1 MSVEALSAAPAAQH
15 DRPSAYPIRHVR
27 ETVMQPKP
35 CLPFVGVFNGS
46 CARARNP
53 LLAMALAIA
62 LALPVSVHA
71 QALTPAFTYQG
82 ELRSAGSPAN
92 ASFDMQ
98 FRLYGAEAGGSQ
110 IGPVVT
116 RLAVPVAN
124 GLFSVPLDFGA
135 AQFAGD
141 RQWLEI
147 AIRPAGG
154 GAYETLSPR
163 TEVTAAPYAWGA
175 AVALANSVTTTS
187 LVDGAVQ
194 AGDIAAGAVGTTQ
207 INAAQV
213 QRRVSGTCA
222 GTQGVQSVNADG
234 TVVCGS
240 FAGGAGTVTSIAT
253 GAGLTGGPITA
264 SGTISVAPGG
274 IGTTEIN
281 AAQVQRRVTGTCAG
295 TNYVQQVNVDGT
307 VGCGPAPAASGWG
320 LSGNAGTF
328 ASSNFIG
335 TTDAQAFVVRADNQR
350 VARFEAIAL
359 TGPAGGHTANVLL
372 GSRHNVLIAGV
383 RGATI
388 AGGGTSSGNSD
399 PDFDDESA
407 NFVTDHYGTVGG
419 GYANRAGDLLGSTD
433 DAAFAHVGG
442 GRGNTASGPW
452 STVGGGDGNAASG
465 TVSTVGGGRRNTASS
480 SATVGG
486 GGFNSATGVASTV
499 GGGEQNTASGISS
512 TVGGGG
518 GNTASGEAS
527 TVDGGSNN
535 TASGERSTVGGGRYN
550 CAGGDFSW
558 AGGFRAKVRPGSEF
572 AASGACD
579 DLPSYPGGTGDAGTF
594 VWADSQDADF
604 VSTGVNRFLVR
615 ATGGVGFNTNAP
627 ATNFDVVG
635 NRNGHAALIHNT
647 DTVSPDGLAIR
658 LRVATA
664 TTANNFLTFQRADG
678 VSVGSVEGNGSGGVV
693 FNTSGGDYAEY
704 LPLADGVAKAA
715 LPPGRVVGIRGGR
728 VSLDTDGAEQLGVV
742 STNPAISGNDPGEA
756 KRGSHALV
764 AFLGQV
770 DVAVAGPVNAGDFLI
785 ASGHADGRAIAVP
798 PELLGPELLG
808 EVVGRAWTAST
819 GAEGSVRALVGLN
832 PADAAQSAALARVSA
847 ENAAMRSEL
856 SALRT
861 QSLARDAAIAEL
873 QRRLDQMARERGR
886 P

>member
-1 MSVEALSAAPAAQH
+1 MRTRVLNRVLVA
-15 DRPSAYPIRHVR
+15 V
-27 ETVMQPKP
+27 
-35 CLPFVGVFNGS
+35 
-46 CARARNP
+46 
-53 LLAMALAIA
+53 LACGAVA
-62 LALPVSVHA
+62 VHA

-82 ELRSAGSPAN
+82 ELRSAGTPAN
-92 ASFDMQ
+92 ASFDME
-98 FRLYGAEAGGSQ
+98 FRLYSTLSGSGQ

-116 RLAVPVAN
+116 RLAVPVTN

-194 AGDIAAGAVGTTQ
+194 AGDIAAGAVGTAQ

-213 QRRVSGTCA
+213 QRRVSGTCS

-274 IGTTEIN
+274 IGGALVN
-281 AAQVQRRVTGTCAG
+281 PAQVQLRVSGSCAG
-295 TNYVQQVNVDGT
+295 VGRMTAVSETGGVFCVPDLDTGVDTVNVSGGLTRTLVARTLNLGTDSTIQRRTAGSSLSCPAGQVLQAVAADGT
-307 VGCGPAPAASGWG
+307 PSCVSAWLA
-320 LSGNAGTF
+320 SGNAGTNPS
-328 ASSNFIG
+328 ANFIG
-335 TTDAQAFVVRADNQR
+335 TTDAQPLLIRADSQR
-350 VARFEAIAL
+350 VASLEAIAL

-372 GSRHNVLIAGV
+372 GSRHNEITPGV

-388 AGGGTSSGNSD
+388 SGGGVQSGDSD
-399 PDFDDESA
+399 PDLLDEA
-407 NFVTDHYGTVGG
+407 PNLVTDHYGTVGG
-419 GYANRAGDLLGSTD
+419 GYANRAGDAAGTTAD
-433 DAAFAHVGG
+433 RAFATVGG
-442 GRGNTASGPW
+442 GRVNTASGVF
-452 STVGGGDGNAASG
+452 STVGGGFSNTASG
-465 TVSTVGGGRRNTASS
+465 GGSSTVGGGR
-480 SATVGG
+480 
-486 GGFNSATGVASTV
+486 
-499 GGGEQNTASGISS
+499 ENTASGVSS
-512 TVGGGG
+512 TVGGGSS
-518 GNTASGEAS
+518 NTASGF
-527 TVDGGSNN
+527 
-535 TASGERSTVGGGRYN
+535 RSTVGGGFDN

-558 AGGFRAKVRPGSEF
+558 AGGNRAKVRPGSDPPGDF
-572 AASGACD
+572 GACD
-579 DLPSYPGGTGDAGTF
+579 NLPSYPGGFGDEGTF
-594 VWADSQDADF
+594 VWADSQNADF
-604 VSTGVNRFLVR
+604 VSTGDNQFLVR
-615 ATGGVGFNTNAP
+615 AGGGVGFNTNAP
-627 ATNFDVVG
+627 LTDFDIVG
-635 NRNGHAALIHNT
+635 DRNGHAALIRNNDST
-647 DTVSPDGLAIR
+647 SPDGLAIR
-658 LRVATA
+658 LAVATP
-664 TTANNFLTFQRADG
+664 TTANNFLSFQRGSGAN
-678 VSVGSVEGNGSGGVV
+678 SGSVEGNGAGGVV

-756 KRGSHALV
+756 KRGSHALI

-785 ASGHADGRAIAVP
+785 ASGHGDGRAIAVP
-798 PELLGPELLG
+798 PDQFSPELLG
-808 EVVGRAWTAST
+808 DVIGRAWTTST
-819 GAEGSVRALVGLN
+819 GAVGSVRALVGLN
-832 PADAAQSAALARVSA
+832 PVDAAQSVALAGQAAEIVALRAELAQRDAALQAALA
-847 ENAAMRSEL
+847 
-856 SALRT
+856 
-861 QSLARDAAIAEL
+861 AIEA
-873 QRRLDQMARERGR
+873 RLDQAERH
-886 P
+886 

>member
-1 MSVEALSAAPAAQH
+1 MSIAPASAFNLPSGPRADVAPLHAAVSARPAGSPAVRPAAPA
-15 DRPSAYPIRHVR
+15 R
-27 ETVMQPKP
+27 
-35 CLPFVGVFNGS
+35 L
-46 CARARNP
+46 
-53 LLAMALAIA
+53 A
-62 LALPVSVHA
+62 LALLLAAAFVAPTPTLA

-110 IGPVVT
+110 IGPLVT

-163 TEVTAAPYAWGA
+163 TEVTAAPYAWSA

-194 AGDIAAGAVGTTQ
+194 ASDIAAGAVGTTQ

-213 QRRVSGTCA
+213 QRRVSGTCS

-274 IGTTEIN
+274 IGATEIN
-281 AAQVQRRVTGTCAG
+281 ASEVQRRVTGTCAG
-295 TNYVQQVNVDGT
+295 PNYVQQINADGT
-307 VGCGPAPAASGWG
+307 VGCGPAPSASGWG
-320 LSGNAGTF
+320 LSGNAGTN
-328 ASSNFIG
+328 ASTNFIG
-335 TTDAQAFVVRADNQR
+335 TTDGEAFSVRVDNQR

-372 GSRHNVLIAGV
+372 GSRHNLITSGV

-388 AGGGTSSGNSD
+388 AGGGVPTGNSD
-399 PDFDDESA
+399 PEFDFDGP
-407 NFVTDHYGTVGG
+407 NRVTDHYGTVGG
-419 GYANRAGDLLGSTD
+419 GYANRAG
-433 DAAFAHVGG
+433 
-442 GRGNTASGPW
+442 
-452 STVGGGDGNAASG
+452 NAAG
-465 TVSTVGGGRRNTASS
+465 TTIDRAF
-480 SATVGG
+480 ATVGG
-486 GGFNSATGVASTV
+486 GID
-499 GGGEQNTASGISS
+499 NTASGTSS
-512 TVGGGG
+512 TVGGGVA
-518 GNTASGEAS
+518 NTASGF
-527 TVDGGSNN
+527 
-535 TASGERSTVGGGRYN
+535 RSTVGGGNSNTASGSDSTVGGGFGNTASGDSSTVSGGFEN
-550 CAGGDFSW
+550 CAGGSSSW
-558 AGGFRAKVRPGSEF
+558 AGGTRAVVRPGTAPVVGSC
-572 AASGACD
+572 AG
-579 DLPSYPGGTGDAGTF
+579 LPAYPGGGGDRGTF
-594 VWADSQDADF
+594 VWSDTQIGNF
-604 VSTGVNRFLVR
+604 ISTGDDQFLVR
-615 ATGGVGFNTNAP
+615 ARGGIAFNTNTP
-627 ATNFDVVG
+627 ETNFDVRG
-635 NRNGHAALIHNT
+635 SRSGHAALIWN
-647 DTVSPDGLAIR
+647 DFIDNSLDGLAIR
-658 LRVATA
+658 LSVPTP
-664 TTANNFLTFQRADG
+664 TTANNYLSFQSGIGANL
-678 VSVGSVEGNGSGGVV
+678 GSVEGNGSGGVV
-693 FNTSGGDYAEY
+693 FNSSGGDYAEY

-728 VSLDTDGAEQLGVV
+728 VSLDTDGAEQIGVV

-756 KRGSHALV
+756 KRGSHALI

-770 DVAVAGPVNAGDFLI
+770 DIAVAGPVNAGDFLI

-798 PELLGPELLG
+798 PDQLSTELLG
-808 EVVGRAWTAST
+808 EAVGRAWTAST
-819 GAEGSVRALVGLN
+819 GTDGSVRALVGLN
-832 PADAAQSAALARVSA
+832 PADAAQSHALVQQNVEIEAQRVALARLTAENSQVNAALARVSA
-847 ENAAMRSEL
+847 ENAAMHSEL

-873 QRRLDQMARERGR
+873 QRRLDHMARERGR